1 MKRIGFIGFG
11 NMASAIAL
19 GIINAKFLNAN
30 EIIAYDI
37 DENKAE
43 KMRSYHIDVAHDIDE
58 LIACSEF
65 IFVGVKPQ
73 VVESVLDPYIQ
84 KLEKAKD
91 EVEDTADK
99 SQQIVEEHL
108 RK

>member
-1 MKRIGFIGFG
+1 
-11 NMASAIAL
+11 
-19 GIINAKFLNAN
+19 
-30 EIIAYDI
+30 
-37 DENKAE
+37 ENSSWK
-43 KMRSYHIDVAHDIDE
+43 
-58 LIACSEF
+58 
-65 IFVGVKPQ
+65 Q
-73 VVESVLDPYIQ
+73 YIQ

>member
-1 MKRIGFIGFG
+1 CRNQLTDTQKK
-11 NMASAIAL
+11 L
-19 GIINAKFLNAN
+19 
-30 EIIAYDI
+30 
-37 DENKAE
+37 DEATAE
-43 KMRSYHIDVAHDIDE
+43 NSSLK
-58 LIACSEF
+58 
-65 IFVGVKPQ
+65 Q
-73 VVESVLDPYIQ
+73 YIQ

>member
-1 MKRIGFIGFG
+1 RLQEAQAKLSELQNTVNGL
-11 NMASAIAL
+11 NQQIATL
-19 GIINAKFLNAN
+19 TQEKTNVETQLTDTQKKL
-30 EIIAYDI
+30 
-37 DENKAE
+37 DEATAE
-43 KMRSYHIDVAHDIDE
+43 NSSWK
-58 LIACSEF
+58 
-65 IFVGVKPQ
+65 Q
-73 VVESVLDPYIQ
+73 YIQ

>member
-1 MKRIGFIGFG
+1 
-11 NMASAIAL
+11 
-19 GIINAKFLNAN
+19 
-30 EIIAYDI
+30 
-37 DENKAE
+37 
-43 KMRSYHIDVAHDIDE
+43 
-58 LIACSEF
+58 
-65 IFVGVKPQ
+65 
-73 VVESVLDPYIQ
+73 Q

>member
-1 MKRIGFIGFG
+1 LSELQNTVNGL
-11 NMASAIAL
+11 NQQIATL
-19 GIINAKFLNAN
+19 TQEKTNVETQLTDTQKKL
-30 EIIAYDI
+30 
-37 DENKAE
+37 DEATAE
-43 KMRSYHIDVAHDIDE
+43 NSSLK
-58 LIACSEF
+58 
-65 IFVGVKPQ
+65 Q
-73 VVESVLDPYIQ
+73 YIQ